1 MVPRLPGG
9 SPTAGPVSPP
19 DRQPCTGSRGARR
32 RPDSGT
38 SARILTRVVD
48 WMNPL
53 PVRRVQQAQD
63 AALDP
68 ARWPATIPAVGQL
81 LRDGLDLPAA
91 TVLVG
96 ENGAGKSTLVEGI
109 AVAYGLSPEGG
120 STGARHTTRA
130 SESPLPGDL
139 ALVRGAGASR
149 WGYFLRAETTHGLF
163 TYLEDHPSTSA
174 PEQEYHELS
183 HGESFLAMLGS
194 RRFDGDGFFVLD
206 EPEAGLSF
214 TAQLALVGTLHD
226 LASRPRA
233 QVLIATHSPIL
244 ASLPGARILELDDA
258 GFHETAWEELEL
270 VQHHRSFLQSP
281 QRYLRH
287 VLVD

>member
-1 MVPRLPGG
+1 MSWPLPVGAPPTRSRRTPR
-9 SPTAGPVSPP
+9 
-19 DRQPCTGSRGARR
+19 RQDQR
-32 RPDSGT
+32 
-38 SARILTRVVD
+38 RILTPVAD

-53 PVRRVQQAQD
+53 PVRRVQQAED

-68 ARWPATIPAVGQL
+68 GRWPATIPAVGQL
-81 LRDGLDLPAA
+81 LRGGLDLPSA

-120 STGARHTTRA
+120 STGARHSTRA
-130 SESPLPGDL
+130 SESPLPDDL

-163 TYLEDHPSTSA
+163 TYLEANPSTSA
-174 PEQEYHELS
+174 PEQDYHELS
-183 HGESFLAMLGS
+183 HGESFLAMLRSG
-194 RRFDGDGFFVLD
+194 RFDGEGFFVLD

-214 TAQLALVGTLHD
+214 SAQLALVATLHE
-226 LASRPRA
+226 LATRPRA
-233 QVLIATHSPIL
+233 QVLLATHSPVL
-244 ASLPGARILELDDA
+244 ASLPGALVLELDDA
-258 GFHETAWEELEL
+258 GFHEAAWEDLEL
-270 VQHHRSFLQSP
+270 VFHHRSFLQSP

-287 VLVD
+287 VLAD